1 MSDFFDDIL
10 KKENENDEG
19 NVPAKKRFNY
29 SLLYKVPLGLVLIV
43 LLVMYLLTGI
53 YTVGP
58 KEVGVVTRLGKFSTM
73 TESGLHYHLPYPFE
87 SVRIVNVTDVQ
98 RVEIGYRTTSPG
110 KYRDEPEEALMLTG
124 DLSIVS
130 VEATVLYKIKNAADY
145 IFKIQAPRET
155 VKVASEAAIRQVV
168 GQNMIN
174 DILTTEK
181 TSIQVATREI
191 LQEILDDYQSGI
203 LIEGFLLQDV
213 SVPPQ
218 VEQAYRDVASAK
230 EDKQKRIN
238 EAEAYRNQ
246 VIPKAR
252 GQAAKIYN
260 EAEAYKA
267 KRIAQAQG
275 DVARFQELLE
285 RYKMGEE
292 VTRTRLY
299 LETMEKVLPQLNKII
314 VPEENDGVLKLLN
327 LNQEKGGE

>member
-1 MSDFFDDIL
+1 MSDFFDEMMN
-10 KKENENDEG
+10 KKKDNNEG
-19 NVPAKKRFNY
+19 NVPTKKRFNY
-29 SLLYKVPLGLVLIV
+29 SLLYKVPLGLVLIA

-58 KEVGVVTRLGKFSTM
+58 KEVGVVTRFGKFANM
-73 TESGLHYHLPYPFE
+73 TDPGLHYHLPYPFE
-87 SVRIVNVTDVQ
+87 SVKIVNVTDVQ
-98 RVEIGYRTTSPG
+98 RLEIGYRTITPG
-110 KYRDEPEEALMLTG
+110 NYRDEPEEALMLTG

-130 VEATVLYKIKNAADY
+130 VEAAVLFKIKNAADF

-155 VKVASEAAIRQVV
+155 VKLAAEAALRQVV
-168 GQNMIN
+168 GQNSIN
-174 DILTTEK
+174 DILTTK
-181 TSIQVATREI
+181 KSSIQVATRDI
-191 LQEILDDYQSGI
+191 LQAILDNYQSGI

-252 GQAAKIYN
+252 GQAAKIN
-260 EAEAYKA
+260 NQAEAYKA
-267 KRIAQAQG
+267 SRIAQAQG
-275 DVARFQELLE
+275 DVSRFQELLE
-285 RYKMGEE
+285 RYKMGED

-314 VPEENDGVLKLLN
+314 IPENSEGVLKLLN